1 MLHRVKSIALALALV
16 GVGAVLGGGT
26 ALAVQG
32 HMLAAKGD
40 LQAAA
45 NELNA
50 AVPDKAGHRVKA
62 LDLVNRAI
70 NQTNMGIRAGAM

>member
-1 MLHRVKSIALALALV
+1 
-16 GVGAVLGGGT
+16 
-26 ALAVQG
+26 
-32 HMLAAKGD
+32 MLAAKGD